1 MQIATMVSRILG
13 ELQSFPAAAM
23 AVMFALA
30 ALAPM
35 PEKSGEIPP
44 VAPCQVRFGQI
55 PQDLRQ
61 HDGIGTGTL
70 AELRPQPFRGRKPR
84 SKPAPEKPIPAPEPI
99 PSAG

>member
-1 MQIATMVSRILG
+1 MQIATTVSRILG

-35 PEKSGEIPP
+35 PEKSGEIPRVEP
-44 VAPCQVRFGQI
+44 SPAHFGHLLQG
-55 PQDLRQ
+55 LRQ
-61 HDGIGTGTL
+61 RYAIPSERLTGSGL
-70 AELRPQPFRGRKPR
+70 QPFRGRKPG
-84 SKPAPEKPIPAPEPI
+84 SKPAPEKPTPALASI